1 MFGIS
6 FGPENVS
13 VHEAHE
19 HLGKD
24 GHCLLDVRTVEEVS
38 EARVPGSLN
47 IPLDRLE
54 AESHLLSSY
63 TSIHVMCRSGGRS
76 AMATSALHGV
86 GMTQAKNVS
95 GGIMAWIA
103 AKLPTT

>member
-6 FGPENVS
+6 FGLPQVS
-13 VHEAHE
+13 VHEAHAQ
-19 HLGKD
+19 LGSE
-24 GHCLLDVRTVEEVS
+24 GHCLVDVRTHEELR
-38 EARVPGSLN
+38 EMHVPGALH

-54 AESHLLSSY
+54 TEIERLATY

-76 AMATSALHGV
+76 AMATSALHAKGL
-86 GMTQAKNVS
+86 THAKNVS

-103 AKLPTT
+103 AKLPTK

>member
-6 FGPENVS
+6 RGPQNVS

-19 HLGKD
+19 QLGAD

-38 EARVPGSLN
+38 DMRVPGSLN
-47 IPLDRLE
+47 IPLDKLE
-54 AESHLLSSY
+54 TESHLLTSY

-76 AMATSALHGV
+76 TVATSALHGI
-86 GMTQAKNVS
+86 GMTHAKNVA
-95 GGIMAWIA
+95 GGIMAWSA
-103 AKLPTT
+103 ARLPTK